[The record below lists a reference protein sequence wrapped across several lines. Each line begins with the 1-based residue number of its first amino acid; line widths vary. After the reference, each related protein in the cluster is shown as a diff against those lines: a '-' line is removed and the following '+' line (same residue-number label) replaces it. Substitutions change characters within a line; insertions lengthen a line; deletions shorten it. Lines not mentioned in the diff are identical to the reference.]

1 MSEDE
6 TPEVDPAIA
15 ALISETVKHAVAA
28 AVQELS
34 DNPPVPREY
43 FNDKRGVAYLD
54 LRSDRALE
62 VMRRDGKGPKF
73 RRVNG
78 RWPFSTKEQLDE
90 YALSFPEID
99 PAEPE

>member
-15 ALISETVKHAVAA
+15 ALIERTVVRAVTV

-43 FNDKRGVAYLD
+43 FNDKRGVAYLG
-54 LRSDRALE
+54 LRNDRSLE

-73 RRVNG
+73 RRIND

-90 YALSFPEID
+90 FALLPS
-99 PAEPE
+99 